1 LREGTADFLKTCQG
15 LVSATLPLSGRLSD
29 TERAVRSAELPEV
42 GAAESSKGWEIA
54 CCPSVADEKE
64 KKEGE

>member
-1 LREGTADFLKTCQG
+1 
-15 LVSATLPLSGRLSD
+15 LSD

-54 CCPSVADEKE
+54 CCPFVADEKE